1 MAISSYPRTI
11 KNGQIASNGDA
22 NSGTGLM
29 LWDSATNTYIAATP
43 STFSAGG
50 GGDATAAN
58 QSTQITEAILG
69 NSKLQNIEDSNANIE
84 NDIQNIY
91 DLINNSTNGGVLT
104 DTLANQVLSVT
115 MTALT
120 TSQACKTVT
129 LINLSTNVKFTYCIS
144 GGTALSLEAGCSV
157 KINVASS
164 GYVQIRQSTGEN
176 QTCEIIITA

>member
-43 STFSAGG
+43 ATFGGAAAGG
-50 GGDATAAN
+50 ATAALQTTLNNLVSTKAN
-58 QSTQITEAILG
+58 QIADAAALAAG
-69 NSKLQNIEDSNANIE
+69 
-84 NDIQNIY
+84 
-91 DLINNSTNGGVLT
+91 TNGGVLV
-104 DTLANQVLSVT
+104 DTFATQVL
-115 MTALT
+115 TASMVALN

-129 LINLSTNVKFTYCIS
+129 LINLSTNAKFTYSIS
-144 GGTALSLEAGCSV
+144 GGTALSLESGYSV
-157 KINVASS
+157 KINVSNSS
-164 GYVQIRQSTGEN
+164 NIQIRQSTGEA

>member
-43 STFSAGG
+43 STFAGG
-50 GGDATAAN
+50 GGSATAAN
-58 QSTQITEAILG
+58 QTSQIALETTLNSIVSTKA
-69 NSKLQNIEDSNANIE
+69 LQTSQAAALAAE
-84 NDIQNIY
+84 
-91 DLINNSTNGGVLT
+91 TNGGILL
-104 DTLANQVLSVT
+104 DTLTTQVLSVT

-129 LINLSTNVKFTYCIS
+129 LINLSTNVKLTYCIS
-144 GGTALSLEAGCSV
+144 GGTALSLEAGYSV
-157 KINVASS
+157 KINVANSS
-164 GYVQIRQSTGEN
+164 NVEIRQSTGEN
-176 QTCEIIITA
+176 QTCEIIITS

>member
-29 LWDSATNTYIAATP
+29 LFDSATNTYIAATP
-43 STFSAGG
+43 ATFGGAAAGG
-50 GGDATAAN
+50 ATAALQTALNNLVSTKAN
-58 QSTQITEAILG
+58 QIADAAAL
-69 NSKLQNIEDSNANIE
+69 AAA
-84 NDIQNIY
+84 
-91 DLINNSTNGGVLT
+91 TNGGLLV

-120 TSQACKTVT
+120 TIQACKTVT
-129 LINLSTNVKFTYCIS
+129 LINISTNAKMTYCIS
-144 GGTALSLEAGCSV
+144 GGTALSLEAGYSV
-157 KINVASS
+157 KLNTASS
-164 GYVQIRQSTGEN
+164 GNVQIRQSTGEN

>member
-22 NSGTGLM
+22 NAGTGLM

-43 STFSAGG
+43 STFAGG
-50 GGDATAAN
+50 AGGATAALQTTLNNLVSTKAN
-58 QSTQITEAILG
+58 QISDAAALAAG
-69 NSKLQNIEDSNANIE
+69 
-84 NDIQNIY
+84 
-91 DLINNSTNGGVLT
+91 TNGGVLV
-104 DTLANQVLSVT
+104 DTFTTQVLSVT

-144 GGTALSLEAGCSV
+144 GGTALSLEAGYSV
-157 KINVASS
+157 KINVANSS
-164 GYVQIRQSTGEN
+164 NVQIRQSTGEN
-176 QTCEIIITA
+176 ETCEIIITS